1 MVEKEN
7 FPAPPPGAVAVYDER
22 QRSIL
27 IGELVGLVAFTILA
41 LGGVIAIS
49 MALADW
55 REFEGFRA
63 ESTYNYAGIQQ
74 VDFVEYLRRRDQTL
88 AQPSAEALQAYNVWQ
103 QQNPRTVNVQVL
115 TKYLG
120 EEYNSTAKV
129 FAYMSKYFTP
139 GVGQSC
145 EYCHNLQN
153 FAAYDKP
160 QKTVAKAMLIMQFE
174 LQNKWINS
182 IPRPEGQPL
191 YQLQCATCH
200 NGQAQFWNSVDKNNP
215 TLENLAKFGIA
226 GGGNPTQ
233 YDMKHHGIT
242 LNGKPPASYEIVDDK
257 LLAARPDAN
266 GEVNYFQVTADKTTP
281 PGLNDTYRNQAAMY
295 HMNVALNVGCDFC
308 HYGGYFKS
316 YVTAEGTFKWPKS
329 QSRHMVGMIQDI
341 AINWF
346 PQMPKTDPNRGDYA
360 QPNCWMCHRGHVV
373 PPGAYLPAA
382 DEIPRQVSDPEIRP
396 LVDLPLPKPKL
407 PKN

>member
-1 MVEKEN
+1 MSLEN
-7 FPAPPPGAVAVYDER
+7 NPAPPGAIAVYDEK
-22 QRSIL
+22 QREIL
-27 IGELVGLVAFTILA
+27 RGELVGLVAMTILA
-41 LGGVIAIS
+41 LGGVIALS

-63 ESTYNYAGIQQ
+63 ESTYNYAGVQRI
-74 VDFVEYLRRRDQTL
+74 DYVEYLNRLKQPI

-103 QQNPRTVNVQVL
+103 QQNPQTVNVQVL
-115 TKYLG
+115 TQYLG
-120 EEYNSTAKV
+120 PQYNSTAKV
-129 FAYMSKYFTP
+129 FEYMSKYFTP

-174 LQNKWINS
+174 LQNKWISS
-182 IPRPEGQPL
+182 IPRPQGQPL

-200 NGQAQFWNSVDKNNP
+200 YGKAQFWNTDQKNVP
-215 TLENLAKFGIA
+215 TIENLAMFGIA

-233 YDMKHHGIT
+233 YDMKHYGIT

-257 LLAARPDAN
+257 LLAARPDAQGN
-266 GEVNYFQVTADKTTP
+266 INYFQVTANKDTP
-281 PGLNDTYRNQAAMY
+281 AGLNDTYRNQAAMY
-295 HMNVALNVGCDFC
+295 HMNTALGVGCDFC

-316 YVTAEGTFKWPKS
+316 YVLEDGTFKWPKS
-329 QSRHMVGMIQDI
+329 QSRHMLGMVQDI

-346 PQMPKTDPNRGDYA
+346 PQMPKADPTRGALA
-360 QPNCWMCHRGHVV
+360 QPNCWMCHRGNVV
-373 PPGAYLPAA
+373 PPGAYLPG
-382 DEIPRQVSDPEIRP
+382 EGEVPQKVSDPQIKP
-396 LVDLPLPKPKL
+396 LVDLPMPAPKL
-407 PKN
+407 PPQ

>member
-1 MVEKEN
+1 MSIEN
-7 FPAPPPGAVAVYDER
+7 NPAPPGAVAVYDER
-22 QRSIL
+22 QRTIL
-27 IGELVGLVAFTILA
+27 RGELAGLVAMTVLA
-41 LGGVIAIS
+41 LGGVIALS

-55 REFEGFRA
+55 RGFQGWRA
-63 ESTYNYAGIQQ
+63 DSTYNYAGVQQ
-74 VDFVEYLRRRDQTL
+74 INFVEYLNRQKQAI
-88 AQPSAEALQAYNVWQ
+88 AQPSVEALQAYNVWQ
-103 QQNPRTVNVQVL
+103 QKNPQTVNVQVL
-115 TKYLG
+115 TQYLG
-120 EEYNSTAKV
+120 PQYNTTAKV
-129 FAYMSKYFTP
+129 FEYMSKYFTP

-145 EYCHNLQN
+145 EYCHNLEN

-174 LQNKWINS
+174 LQTKWIDS

-200 NGQAQFWNSVDKNNP
+200 YGKAQFWNTDQKNVP
-215 TLENLAKFGIA
+215 TIENLAMFGIA

-233 YDMKHHGIT
+233 YDMKHYGIT

-257 LLAARPDAN
+257 LLAARPDAK
-266 GEVNYFQVTADKTTP
+266 GEVNYFQVTATKDTP

-295 HMNVALNVGCDFC
+295 HMNTALAVGCDFC

-316 YVTAEGTFKWPKS
+316 YVLQDGTFKWPKS
-329 QSRHMVGMIQDI
+329 QARHMLGMVQDI

-346 PQMPKTDPNRGDYA
+346 PQMPKADPTRGDLA

-373 PPGAYLPAA
+373 PPGAYTPG
-382 DEIPRQVSDPEIRP
+382 EGEVPQKVSDPQIKP
-396 LVDLPLPKPKL
+396 LVDLPVPAPKL
-407 PKN
+407 PPQ

>member
-1 MVEKEN
+1 MSIEN
-7 FPAPPPGAVAVYDER
+7 NPAPPGAVAVYDER
-22 QRSIL
+22 QRTIL
-27 IGELVGLVAFTILA
+27 RGELAGLVAMTVLA
-41 LGGVIAIS
+41 LGGVIALS

-55 REFEGFRA
+55 RGFQGWRA
-63 ESTYNYAGIQQ
+63 DSTYNYAGVQQ
-74 VDFVEYLRRRDQTL
+74 INFVEYLNRQKQAI
-88 AQPSAEALQAYNVWQ
+88 AQPSVEALQAYNVWQ
-103 QQNPRTVNVQVL
+103 QKNPQTVNVQVL
-115 TKYLG
+115 TQDPG
-120 EEYNSTAKV
+120 PQDNTTAKV
-129 FAYMSKYFTP
+129 FEYMSKYFTP

-145 EYCHNLQN
+145 EDRHNLEN

-174 LQNKWINS
+174 LQTKWIDS

-200 NGQAQFWNSVDKNNP
+200 YGKAQFWNTDQKNVP
-215 TLENLAKFGIA
+215 TIENLAMFGIA

-233 YDMKHHGIT
+233 YDMKHYGIT

-257 LLAARPDAN
+257 LLAARPDAK
-266 GEVNYFQVTADKTTP
+266 GEVNYFQVTATKDTP

-295 HMNVALNVGCDFC
+295 HMNTALAVGCDFC

-316 YVTAEGTFKWPKS
+316 YVLQDGTFKWPKS
-329 QSRHMVGMIQDI
+329 QARHMLGMVQDI

-346 PQMPKTDPNRGDYA
+346 PQMPKADPTRGDLA

-373 PPGAYLPAA
+373 PPGAYTPG
-382 DEIPRQVSDPEIRP
+382 EGEVPQKVSDPQIKP
-396 LVDLPLPKPKL
+396 LVDLPVPAPKL
-407 PKN
+407 PPQ

>member
-1 MVEKEN
+1 MSYEN
-7 FPAPPPGAVAVYDER
+7 NPAPPGAIAVYDEK
-22 QRSIL
+22 QRTIL
-27 IGELVGLVAFTILA
+27 RGELFGLVAMTVLA
-41 LGGVIAIS
+41 LGGVIALS

-55 REFEGFRA
+55 RGFQGWRA
-63 ESTYNYAGIQQ
+63 DSTYNYAGVQQ
-74 VDFVEYLRRRDQTL
+74 INFVEYLNRQKQAI
-88 AQPSAEALQAYNVWQ
+88 AQPSAESLQAYNVWQ
-103 QQNPRTVNVQVL
+103 QQNPQTVNVQVL

-120 EEYNSTAKV
+120 PQYNTTAKV
-129 FAYMSKYFTP
+129 FEYMSKYFTP

-174 LQNKWINS
+174 LQTKWIDS
-182 IPRPEGQPL
+182 IPRPPDQPL

-200 NGQAQFWNSVDKNNP
+200 YGKAQFWNTDQKNVP
-215 TLENLAKFGIA
+215 TIENLAMFGIA

-233 YDMKHHGIT
+233 YDMKHYGIT

-257 LLAARPDAN
+257 LLAVRPDAN
-266 GEVNYFQVTADKTTP
+266 GEVNYFQVTATKDTP

-295 HMNVALNVGCDFC
+295 HMNTALAVGCDFC

-316 YVTAEGTFKWPKS
+316 YVLQDGTFKWPKS
-329 QSRHMVGMIQDI
+329 QSRHMLGMVQDI

-346 PQMPKTDPNRGDYA
+346 PQMPKADPNRGDLA
-360 QPNCWMCHRGHVV
+360 QPNCWMCHRGNVV
-373 PPGAYLPAA
+373 PPGAVTPA
-382 DEIPRQVSDPEIRP
+382 EGEVPQKVSDPEIKP
-396 LVDLPLPKPKL
+396 LVDLPVPAPKL
-407 PKN
+407 PTQ